1 MAGNDNE
8 LGQVTLHEYFTAP
21 FKVVHKTQF
30 KRCHTL
36 NRCNADEF
44 MRQSRNNFIK
54 TVING
59 ESRAARHRCI
69 RHL

>member
-36 NRCNADEF
+36 NRCN
-44 MRQSRNNFIK
+44 
-54 TVING
+54 VV
-59 ESRAARHRCI
+59 CI
-69 RHL
+69 HETITKQFYKNSN